1 MDTNKLVV
9 VELLDKS
16 EVVFFDEDFVSCLDQ
31 GVVKCLNKNNKDY
44 FDVDFILPHP
54 LKQIIEETL
63 GGQCM
68 VHHGLPSQYL
78 RRT

>member
-9 VELLDKS
+9 VEFLDKG
-16 EVVFFDEDFVSCLDQ
+16 EVVFCDEDVVSCLDE

-54 LKQIIEETL
+54 LK
-63 GGQCM
+63 
-68 VHHGLPSQYL
+68 
-78 RRT
+78 